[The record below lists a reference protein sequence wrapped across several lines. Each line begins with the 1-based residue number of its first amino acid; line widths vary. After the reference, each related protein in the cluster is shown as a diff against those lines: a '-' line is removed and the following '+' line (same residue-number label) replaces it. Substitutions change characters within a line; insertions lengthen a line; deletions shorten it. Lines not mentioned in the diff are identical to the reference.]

1 MVLQQGFTAS
11 MRIAL
16 AMRGMTQQ
24 DLANKIGKSP
34 QFIHLM
40 MKRNDAKYS
49 SMVTIAS
56 ALGMPVSEFI
66 KLGE

>member
-1 MVLQQGFTAS
+1 MVFQKGFTAS

-16 AMRGMTQQ
+16 AMRGMNQQ

-49 SMVTIAS
+49 SILAIS
-56 ALGMPVSEFI
+56 NALDMSVSEFI

>member
-1 MVLQQGFTAS
+1 MTFQNGFTAS
-11 MRIAL
+11 LRIAL
-16 AMRGMTQQ
+16 AMRGLNQQ

-40 MKRNDAKYS
+40 MKRNDAKYT
-49 SMVTIAS
+49 TIKVIS
-56 ALGMPVSEFI
+56 EALDMKASEFI

>member
-1 MVLQQGFTAS
+1 MTLQQGFTSS

-49 SMVTIAS
+49 SLVTIAE
-56 ALGMPVSEFI
+56 ALDMRVSDFI